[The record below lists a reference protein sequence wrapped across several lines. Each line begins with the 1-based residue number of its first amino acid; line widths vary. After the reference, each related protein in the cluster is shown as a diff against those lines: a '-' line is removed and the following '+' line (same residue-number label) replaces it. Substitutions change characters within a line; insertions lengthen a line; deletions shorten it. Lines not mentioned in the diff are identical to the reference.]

1 MRKPFW
7 LLGVAALMA
16 TLVSCNRNA
25 KPEPAVYEW
34 EVYKT
39 QEILVNPEDRGT
51 RYASRTR
58 PLTLLD
64 IDGKDVLVFS
74 YSAYGETNSYY
85 DLATGKKMYE
95 LDKAEDVELVREES
109 KEVADNVFHVKA
121 IDLNTL
127 YFDTIMPTEVQLAT
141 SNEKLY
147 VDTVFR
153 EKNDMRR
160 TFIYDKTNDVYYHI
174 IAYDSEYYGKH
185 VHTCVLA
192 DKDFNYIGEIYNE
205 RGIWCSNDRIAIN
218 YDIVNDSIIKLN
230 YLRLTKTDRDYKQY
244 IDSCRADLEKRHKDW
259 EDYKVKFAEE
269 NSPVVALVKSKN
281 EIDGAMYKIITFY
294 CKNEV
299 SDADRMVIDSLIARK
314 EIVNLAPIYIVV
326 SAENEELAASYIKD
340 NGLDCIDKIVF
351 DTEGIAKTD
360 AGQAN
365 PRLMLVEDG
374 LITKDIVYSTED
386 IAKKMIPRVFG
397 VGSGMQYDIYC
408 EMLVVRGTH
417 PDYFFDD

>member
-7 LLGVAALMA
+7 LLGIAALMT

-25 KPEPAVYEW
+25 KTEPVVYEL

-39 QEILVNPEDRGT
+39 QEILINPEDRGS
-51 RYASRTR
+51 RYTSRTS
-58 PLTLLD
+58 PVTLLD
-64 IDGKDVLVFS
+64 IDGKDVLTFN
-74 YSAYGETNSYY
+74 YRLKGKDSYY
-85 DLATGKKMYE
+85 DLATGKKMS
-95 LDKAEDVELVREES
+95 ES
-109 KEVADNVFHVKA
+109 EVAGVKPVEVDT
-121 IDLNTL
+121 ISIGESTDLIIVVAQESL
-127 YFDTIMPTEVQLAT
+127 KVDTIMPTEVQLAS
-141 SNEKLY
+141 SNEKLSEDNINY
-147 VDTVFR
+147 R
-153 EKNDMRR
+153 KLKEGQE
-160 TFIYDKTNDVYYHI
+160 TFAYDKTNDVYYGTI
-174 IAYDSEYYGKH
+174 SYDSEYYGDN
-185 VHTCVLA
+185 VHTYVVT
-192 DKDFNYIGEIYNE
+192 DKDFKYLGEIYNE
-205 RGIWCSNDRIAIN
+205 RGVWRSNGRIAIN
-218 YDIVNDSIIKLN
+218 YDIVNDSVIKVN
-230 YLRLTKTDRDYKQY
+230 YLKLTKTDRDYKQY

-259 EDYKVKFAEE
+259 EEYKVKFAEE
-269 NSPVVALVKSKN
+269 NSPVVALVKSKK
-281 EIDGAMYKIITFY
+281 EIDDNMYKIVTFY

-360 AGQAN
+360 AGRIN
-365 PRLMLVEDG
+365 PRFMLVEDG

-397 VGSGMQYDIYC
+397 VGHGMRYDIYC
-408 EMLVVRGTH
+408 EMLVYSGIY

>member
-7 LLGVAALMA
+7 LLGIAALMA

-25 KPEPAVYEW
+25 KTEPVVYEL

-39 QEILVNPEDRGT
+39 QEILINPEDRGS
-51 RYASRTR
+51 RYTSRTS
-58 PLTLLD
+58 PVTLLD
-64 IDGKDVLVFS
+64 IDGKDVLTFN
-74 YSAYGETNSYY
+74 YRLKGKDSYY
-85 DLATGKKMYE
+85 DLATGKKMSESEVAGVKPVE
-95 LDKAEDVELVREES
+95 LDTISIGES
-109 KEVADNVFHVKA
+109 TDLIIVVAQESLKV
-121 IDLNTL
+121 
-127 YFDTIMPTEVQLAT
+127 DTIMPTEVQLAS
-141 SNEKLY
+141 SNEKLSEDNINY
-147 VDTVFR
+147 R
-153 EKNDMRR
+153 NLKEGQE
-160 TFIYDKTNDVYYHI
+160 TFAYDKTNDVYYGTI
-174 IAYDSEYYGKH
+174 SYDSEYYGDN
-185 VHTCVLA
+185 VHTYVVT
-192 DKDFNYIGEIYNE
+192 DKDFKYLGEIYNE
-205 RGIWCSNDRIAIN
+205 RGVWRSNGRIAIN
-218 YDIVNDSIIKLN
+218 YDIVNDSVIKVN
-230 YLRLTKTDRDYKQY
+230 YLKLTKTDRDYKQY

-259 EDYKVKFAEE
+259 EEYKVKFAEE

-281 EIDGAMYKIITFY
+281 EIDDNMYKIVTFY

-360 AGQAN
+360 AGRIN
-365 PRLMLVEDG
+365 PRFMLVEDG

-397 VGSGMQYDIYC
+397 VGHGMRYDIYC
-408 EMLVVRGTH
+408 EMLVYSGIY

>member
-1 MRKPFW
+1 MRNSFW
-7 LLGVAALMA
+7 LLGVATVMA

-25 KPEPAVYEW
+25 KPELAVYEW

-39 QEILVNPEDRGT
+39 QEILVNPEDRGS

-74 YSAYGETNSYY
+74 YNYYGETNSYY
-85 DLATGKKMYE
+85 DLATGKKMCE
-95 LDKAEDVELVREES
+95 LDKAEDVELVREER
-109 KEVADNVFHVKA
+109 KEIAENVIHLKE

-127 YFDTIMPTEVQLAT
+127 YLDTIMPSEVQLAT

-147 VDTVFR
+147 VDTIFR

-174 IAYDSEYYGKH
+174 VAYDSEYYGKH
-185 VHTCVLA
+185 AHTCVLA

-205 RGIWCSNDRIAIN
+205 HGIWRSNGRIAVN

-230 YLRLTKTDRDYKQY
+230 YLRLKKTDRDYKQY
-244 IDSCRADLEKRHKDW
+244 IDSCRADLEKRHSDW
-259 EDYKVKFAEE
+259 EEYKVKFAEE

-397 VGSGMQYDIYC
+397 IGSGMQYDIYC